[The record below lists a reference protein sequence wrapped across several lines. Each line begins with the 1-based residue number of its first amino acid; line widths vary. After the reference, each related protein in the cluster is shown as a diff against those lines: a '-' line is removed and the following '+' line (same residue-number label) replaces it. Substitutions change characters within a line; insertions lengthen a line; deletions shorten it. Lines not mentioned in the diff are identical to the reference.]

1 MELNAEQIRHV
12 ESLGPLNKSP
22 EQVAMIL
29 NIDRDLCVM
38 AFSISDTH
46 PDYKPGHIKYHY
58 DRGALIAQVEV
69 DKGTL
74 KRAKDGNQ
82 TSIQQFKKDVWQHK
96 VEQSKLKTIVRS
108 SRKMLSNIERIN
120 DSPDQMLQIAGAD
133 YEQVEFIRE
142 LFANY
147 GSKSQIIDRIRQKW
161 TTLKPY
167 EAERLFNEVVNF
179 YYINNNEVKTEAWKN
194 IYAERLDNLFMVCYE
209 TNDFETAR
217 RCLIDAA
224 ELRGV
229 NKEKPMQIPPEI
241 LDRRPILYSIK
252 ITDLGMTAINRNDLA
267 SLIDNLEVPEKE
279 KLRLRRDAMIE
290 DIPFEMTDDDAK
302 E

>member
-1 MELNAEQIRHV
+1 MELNADQIKGI
-12 ESLGPLNKSP
+12 ETLAGNQFSP
-22 EQVAMIL
+22 SQIAMIMSF
-29 NIDRDLCVM
+29 NINEFVTLCD
-38 AFSISDTH
+38 IDEND
-46 PDYKPGHIKYHY
+46 PDYKPGHVKFHY
-58 DRGALIAQVEV
+58 DRGVLLSKAEV

-82 TSIQQFKKDVWQHK
+82 TSIQQFKKDVWQQK
-96 VEQSKLKTIVRS
+96 IDQEKQKILVRS
-108 SRKMLSNIERIN
+108 RRKMITNIEQIN
-120 DSPDQMLQIAGAD
+120 ETPDKMLALIKAD
-133 YEQVEFIRE
+133 YEQIEFIRE
-142 LFANY
+142 LFACY
-147 GSKSQIIDRIRQKW
+147 SSKAQIIERIMNKW
-161 TTLKPY
+161 EMIRPY

-179 YYINNNEVKTEAWKN
+179 YYITNNEVKTEAWKN
-194 IYAERLDNLFMVCYE
+194 IYAERLDNLFLLCFN

-229 NKEKPMQIPPEI
+229 NKDKPMQIPPEI

-252 ITDLGMTAINRNDLA
+252 ITDLGLKAENRNELA
-267 SLIDNLEVPEKE
+267 AAIDSYDVSEKE

-290 DIPFEMTDDDAK
+290 DVTFEMVENAA

>member
-1 MELNAEQIRHV
+1 MELSADQIKTV
-12 ESLGPLNKSP
+12 EILAGNQFSP
-22 EQVAMIL
+22 SQIAMIMNL
-29 NIDRDLCVM
+29 PREEFTRLCDINEM
-38 AFSISDTH
+38 D
-46 PDYKPGHIKYHY
+46 PDYKAGHVKYHY
-58 DRGALIAQVEV
+58 DRGILVAKAEV

-82 TSIQQFKKDVWQHK
+82 TSIQQFKKDVWQQK
-96 VEQSKLKTIVRS
+96 IEQEKQKIIVRS
-108 SRKMLSNIERIN
+108 SRKMISAVEKMN
-120 DSPDQMLQIAGAD
+120 DSPDNMLSLIDAD
-133 YEQVEFIRE
+133 FEQVEFIRE

-147 GSKSQIIDRIRQKW
+147 SSKSQVIERIRQKW
-161 TTLKPY
+161 TTLRPY

-194 IYAERLDNLFMVCYE
+194 IYAERLDNLFLLCFN

-224 ELRGV
+224 QMRGV
-229 NKEKPMQIPPEI
+229 NKEKPQQIPPEI

-252 ITDLGMTAINRNDLA
+252 ITDVGVVAANRNELA
-267 SLIDNLEVPEKE
+267 SLIDNFDVPEKD
-279 KLRLRRDAMIE
+279 KQRLRRDAGIE
-290 DIPFEMTDDDAK
+290 DITFELAENDQ